1 MQVGEVVNSAVD
13 KASPAVTQVYNDAKT
28 AISGVYNDG
37 KSAIIGAK
45 DFARSN
51 IDGVFGV
58 VKGAE
63 DTLGNIAW
71 PLAIGAGILG
81 GVLLFKK

>member
-1 MQVGEVVNSAVD
+1 
-13 KASPAVTQVYNDAKT
+13 
-28 AISGVYNDG
+28 VYNDG